1 MQDIFLLETW
11 NLEII
16 FIFFSSSKNVVQ
28 WTFFSETVEAGFS
41 LPGKVPQTLET
52 SELSLNS
59 DGWLDK
65 SSSATHF
72 TAVQLQYVALQ

>member
-1 MQDIFLLETW
+1 MKFGENLYFLL
-11 NLEII
+11 L
-16 FIFFSSSKNVVQ
+16 FQKRGPVDFF
-28 WTFFSETVEAGFS
+28 FFFFPETVEEAGFS